1 MVTGLLMQI
10 IYNII
15 QNDFSL
21 AYTNLLSIIPNTRY
35 DVHIRH
41 ESNQDAI
48 VSPVQDAGFTNVHAY
63 FVDLPQYVGINW
75 VR

>member
-1 MVTGLLMQI
+1 MVTGLLMRI

-21 AYTNLLSIIPNTRY
+21 AYTNLLSIMPNTRY
-35 DVHIRH
+35 DVHIRL

-48 VSPVQDAGFTNVHAY
+48 VSPVQDAGLQTYMRTLNINFTRDV
-63 FVDLPQYVGINW
+63 
-75 VR
+75 